1 MDLLLEINIRDV
13 KKKGKT
19 LRNKG
24 IITGTLKRVNGEK
37 YNIQLL
43 GNDLDTIIARSNLN
57 LTLQVKFQGEVINT
71 KIERVQKDVL
81 FHNIINADL
90 YELK

>member
-1 MDLLLEINIRDV
+1 MLEINIRDV

-24 IITGTLKRVNGEK
+24 IITGTLIRKNGEK
-37 YNIQLL
+37 YNIQMC
-43 GNDLDTIIARSNLN
+43 GNDLDTIVARSNLN
-57 LTLQVKFQGEVINT
+57 LILEVKFQEEIINT
-71 KIERVQKDVL
+71 KIERVQKDL
-81 FHNIINADL
+81 ILHNIINADI

>member
-1 MDLLLEINIRDV
+1 M
-13 KKKGKT
+13 
-19 LRNKG
+19 
-24 IITGTLKRVNGEK
+24 
-37 YNIQLL
+37 L
-43 GNDLDTIIARSNLN
+43 GNDLDTIISRSNLS
-57 LTLQVKFQGEVINT
+57 LTLKVKFEGQIINT